1 MQAKIDEEE
10 ENSQC
15 TPLHMA
21 AGKAHVEVVRELLQ
35 AGASINSVDGVGQ
48 QALHRAASAGC
59 ATIVRLLLA
68 DGAKINAADMEG
80 MTPLHLCMYEQH
92 EAATVALLEAG
103 ANTSAKNQQVP
114 RVFFQH
120 QDCFGAFAQCC
131 RACNGD
137 ETARARKPN
146 FTPVA
151 AAALGGIHR
160 LCLAGTSDFG
170 LCLRL
175 DSCFAVR

>member
-1 MQAKIDEEE
+1 
-10 ENSQC
+10 
-15 TPLHMA
+15 MA

-59 ATIVRLLLA
+59 ATIIRLLLA
-68 DGAKINAADMEG
+68 DGAKINAADKEG
-80 MTPLHLCMYEQH
+80 NTPLHLSMYERH
-92 EAATVALLEAG
+92 EAATVALLEAS
-103 ANTSAKNQQVP
+103 ASTSAKNQQVP
-114 RVFFQH
+114 RACVQH
-120 QDCFGAFAQCC
+120 QDCYGAFAQRC
-131 RACNGD
+131 RACN
-137 ETARARKPN
+137 ALRLRVRASRARKPN
-146 FTPVA
+146 ITPVA

-160 LCLAGTSDFG
+160 LGLAGTGDFG